1 MPNSNTNHFFID
13 LSSLAAG
20 ACGITPPLGDSLA
33 EAASVCLE
41 SQNHSSP
48 KSMEVHTN
56 TNIIASDISWSVIDK
71 QMRRAW
77 NDDEVATEYGA
88 CGVAILVVR
97 EINHLDVVE
106 RSKKGTGFDYWLGSS
121 NNVDDLFQRKARLEV
136 SGIRTGSL
144 AHIKGRLKQKI
155 EQTKKS
161 DGKLP
166 AVIVVVEF
174 GKPQTHI
181 IER

>member
-1 MPNSNTNHFFID
+1 MSNTNHIPID

-20 ACGITPPLGDSLA
+20 ACGITPALGESLA
-33 EAASVCLE
+33 QAASVCLE
-41 SQNHSSP
+41 SQDHSSP

-56 TNIIASDISWSVIDK
+56 TSTLTADINWRVINN

-77 NDDEVATEYGA
+77 NDDEEATECGA

-97 EINHLDVVE
+97 KTIHLHVVE
-106 RSKKGTGFDYWLGSS
+106 RSKKGTGFDYWLGSP
-121 NNVDDLFQRKARLEV
+121 NNEDDLFQRKARLEV

-155 EQTKKS
+155 KQTRKS

-166 AVIVVVEF
+166 AVIVIVEF
-174 GKPQTHI
+174 GTPQAHI